1 MAEYIEREALISE
14 IKTAQET
21 LQSDDDLLWELNKK
35 YHSGLAWAHR
45 IVLESPAADVA
56 PKVNDAEG
64 GREGGLG
71 HVVHGRWENNRCT
84 NCGTHKPYDRDVVY
98 WARNYC
104 PNCGAK
110 MDLQGE

>member
-1 MAEYIEREALISE
+1 MAEYIEREALIRE

-56 PKVNDAEG
+56 PVVRCKDCKHMNIVGVGYRWCKV
-64 GREGGLG
+64 
-71 HVVHGRWENNRCT
+71 WERIQT
-84 NCGTHKPYDRDVVY
+84 MGDDG
-98 WARNYC
+98 YC
-104 PNCGAK
+104 CF
-110 MDLQGE
+110 GERRADNG